1 MLTTGFVSTLVPS
14 STTDAAPAVPLGSH
28 VTPVVTGTDVEGAP
42 QGADRRPPGHPP
54 SQATLPAEPGGSWAA
69 RRYVLLVTAALVV
82 ALALRIA
89 VSLTDEAPTTDETA
103 YLRSGTS
110 LVAGDGFERNG
121 EPELHFPPVVPVLL
135 GLANEVFDDA
145 HTGAVVLTLVFST
158 ALVLPLAG
166 LARRIGGPTAGAVTA
181 WVAAIGPGLST
192 SLVNRGA
199 GSEAV
204 YLFLVATALWC
215 VVSAAGATRR
225 GRAVRAAGAG
235 LVVGLAYLTRPEG
248 LFFAVPVGLAVLFLG
263 ARVARGQSVLRRARA
278 AAPLAVCFAIPLVLC
293 IAPYAAYL
301 YDHTGKVQLSAKA
314 QDASI
319 EAWLAVAQ
327 ADRAERDSV
336 LWALDETGL
345 HFANTERESLPS
357 LAAGDPGGYAAI
369 VGTNVASLVEEVV
382 FPEKGEILAW
392 VLLPFPLWVL
402 AGIGAWR
409 ARRSWT
415 ARLVLA
421 ATALPVATCV
431 VFFVQPRYLFAAAA
445 LATVFVGVA
454 VASLGRARVTPI
466 VAAALAL
473 LVLSSVAGFRSQG
486 AGWWHPS
493 EGLDQREAG
502 EWIAANA
509 GPDDRVLTRS
519 MVVEFYAE
527 RPAMAIPYAEMDE
540 IITYARHYGAT
551 YVVVDWYTLVRLR
564 PQLAPL
570 RDPSFE
576 VPGLRLVWKERVEGR
591 TTRIYAV
598 EPAPAAD
605 RPMGPP
611 LGFVGDG

>member
-1 MLTTGFVSTLVPS
+1 MTSTIVGTAVDAPSVETDRSGFG
-14 STTDAAPAVPLGSH
+14 D
-28 VTPVVTGTDVEGAP
+28 
-42 QGADRRPPGHPP
+42 PP
-54 SQATLPAEPGGSWAA
+54 SRATLPADPAGSWAA
-69 RRYVLLVTAALVV
+69 RRYVLLVAAAIV
-82 ALALRIA
+82 AGLALRIA
-89 VSLTDEAPTTDETA
+89 VSFTDEAPTTDETA
-103 YLRSGTS
+103 YLRSGIS
-110 LVAGDGFERNG
+110 LVAGDGFERGG

-158 ALVLPLAG
+158 ALVLPLAA
-166 LARRIGGPTAGAVTA
+166 LARRIGGPSAGVVTV

-204 YLFLVATALWC
+204 YLFLVATAVWC

-225 GRAVRAAGAG
+225 SRAVRVAGAG
-235 LVVGLAYLTRPEG
+235 LLVGLAYLTRPEG

-263 ARVARGQSVLRRARA
+263 ARAARGQSLVRRARA
-278 AAPLAVCFAIPLVLC
+278 AAPLAVCFAVPLLVC

-301 YDHTGKVQLSAKA
+301 YGHTGKVQLSAKT

-319 EAWLAVAQ
+319 EAWHAVAQ

-336 LWALDETGL
+336 LWALDDTGL
-345 HFANTERESLPS
+345 HFANTERTSLPA
-357 LAAGDPGGYAAI
+357 LAAADPSGYAAI
-369 VGTNVASLVEEVV
+369 VGTNVVELFEEIA
-382 FPEKGEILAW
+382 FPEKNQVLAW

-409 ARRSWT
+409 ARRSWA

-421 ATALPVATCV
+421 GAALPVATAL
-431 VFFVQPRYLFAAAA
+431 VFFVQPRYLVVTTA

-454 VASLGRARVTPI
+454 VASFGRAWVKPV
-466 VAAALAL
+466 VAGGLVL
-473 LVLSSVAGFRSQG
+473 LVLSSVAGFRSSG

-502 EWIAANA
+502 EWLAANA
-509 GPDDRVLTRS
+509 GPDDRIMTRS

-540 IITYARHYGAT
+540 IVAYARHYGAQ
-551 YVVVDWYTLVRLR
+551 YIVVDWYTIVRLR

-570 RDPSFE
+570 KDSSF
-576 VPGLRLVWKERVEGR
+576 VAPGLRLVWKERVEGR

-598 EPAPAAD
+598 EPAPAAG